1 MGNLGLMIPLWWSH
15 LWGTALP
22 CLVLRH
28 CRGHRPS
35 HSHDLGR
42 PLVEGYSRYTFVY
55 FCFICS
61 QKRFH
66 HVLFFS
72 GKKPA
77 NISDVWHGHVAAQT
91 SEILS
96 YVGGSAPTCS
106 KRVAGPPQGYSLV
119 NTGVY
124 LVKVC
129 FGIALI
135 YSGYKWLASD
145 EVGGAQTLKSP
156 K

>member
-1 MGNLGLMIPLWWSH
+1 M
-15 LWGTALP
+15 
-22 CLVLRH
+22 
-28 CRGHRPS
+28 
-35 HSHDLGR
+35 
-42 PLVEGYSRYTFVY
+42 
-55 FCFICS
+55 
-61 QKRFH
+61 
-66 HVLFFS
+66 
-72 GKKPA
+72 
-77 NISDVWHGHVAAQT
+77 WHGHVAAQT

>member
-1 MGNLGLMIPLWWSH
+1 MISVGH
-15 LWGTALP
+15 SSRGTVDTL
-22 CLVLRH
+22 L
-28 CRGHRPS
+28 
-35 HSHDLGR
+35 
-42 PLVEGYSRYTFVY
+42 YTFVL
-55 FCFICS
+55 FVL
-61 QKRFH
+61 KRWFH